1 MAKKEELIEAAKQA
15 AKQVAAK
22 AAEKAQELAEVA
34 AAKAAEAAEEL
45 KARAEKVADR
55 AEVKEAVAAATETAK
70 KVAKAAEAAAE
81 TMATPSEKATKVITP
96 EMAKIPA
103 GPLAEKWTNY
113 KDHQKLVNPANKRRL
128 DIIVVGTG
136 LAGASA
142 AATLA
147 ELGFN
152 VLNFCIQ
159 DSPRRAHSI
168 AAQGGINAAKN
179 YQNDGDSVYRLYYDT
194 IKGGDYRAREA
205 NVYRLAEVSNNII
218 DQCVAQGVPFAR
230 EYGGLLDNR
239 SFGGA
244 QVSRTFYAKGQ
255 TGQQLLLGAYSALS
269 RQIGK
274 GKVKMYNRHE
284 MLDIVMIKDENG
296 EPRARGIIARNLI
309 TGRIERFFAH
319 AVVVA
324 SGGYGNTFFLSTN
337 AMASNGSAAMQ
348 MYRHGAYFANPC
360 YAQIHPTCIPKHGD
374 FQSKLTLMSESLR
387 NDGRIW
393 VPKKLEDAKRLQAGE
408 IKGRDIPEEDRDYY
422 LERRYPAFGNLVPR
436 DVASRAAKERCDKG
450 YGVNNTGLAVFLDFS
465 DAIQRLGKDV
475 VAQKYGN
482 LFQMYEKIV
491 DENPYENPMMIF
503 PAIHYTMGGIWV
515 DYELQTS
522 VKGLFCI
529 GEANFS
535 DHGANRL
542 GASALMQG
550 LADGYFV
557 LPYTIQNYLSDQ
569 ISVPRMSTDLPEFA
583 EAEKKVQ
590 EKIDRL
596 MKIQGKRS
604 VDSIHKE
611 LGLIMW
617 DFVGMGRTAEGLKT
631 AIAKIDAIKK
641 EFWTNVYIPGEAGA
655 LNNELEKALRLADFI
670 EIGRLMAVDALNRE
684 ESCGGHFREE
694 YQTEEGEALRQDDK
708 FSYVACW
715 KYTGEDSEPELIKEP
730 LDYEFTER
738 KTRNYKA

>member
-1 MAKKEELIEAAKQA
+1 MAKT
-15 AKQVAAK
+15 
-22 AAEKAQELAEVA
+22 
-34 AAKAAEAAEEL
+34 
-45 KARAEKVADR
+45 D
-55 AEVKEAVAAATETAK
+55 
-70 KVAKAAEAAAE
+70 
-81 TMATPSEKATKVITP
+81 ITP
-96 EMAKIPA
+96 EGMEAQIQQEAPKAATQPAAKKIDSKIPE

-113 KDHQKLVNPANKRRL
+113 KSHQKLVNPANKRRL

-142 AATLA
+142 AASLG
-147 ELGFN
+147 EMGFN
-152 VLNFCIQ
+152 VLSFCIQ

-179 YQNDGDSVYRLYYDT
+179 YQNDGDSVYRLFYDT

-205 NVYRLAEVSNNII
+205 NVYRLAEVSNSII

-269 RQIGK
+269 RQVKK
-274 GKVKMYNRHE
+274 GTVKLFPRHE
-284 MLDIVMIKDENG
+284 MLDLVIIDG
-296 EPRARGIIARNLI
+296 RARGIIARNLI
-309 TGRIERFFAH
+309 TGKIERYAAH
-319 AVVVA
+319 AVVIA
-324 SGGYGNTFFLSTN
+324 TGGYGRTFFLSTN
-337 AMASNGSAAMQ
+337 AMGSNGSAAMQ
-348 MYRHGAYFANPC
+348 CYKKGAYFANPAF
-360 YAQIHPTCIPKHGD
+360 AQIHPTCIPVHGE

-393 VPKKLEDAKRLQAGE
+393 VPKKKEDAEAIRAGKLKPTD
-408 IKGRDIPEEDRDYY
+408 IKEEDRDYY

-436 DVASRAAKERCDKG
+436 DVASRAAKERCDAG
-450 YGVNNTGLAVFLDFS
+450 YGIGSTGLAVYLDFAS
-465 DAIQRLGKDV
+465 AIERLGEDV
-475 VAQKYGN
+475 VRARYGN

-491 DENPYENPMMIF
+491 DDDPYKTPMMIY

-515 DYELQTS
+515 DYELSTS
-522 VKGLFCI
+522 IPGLFAI

-569 ISVPRMSTDLPEFA
+569 ITVPRFSTSLPEFVQ
-583 EAEKKVQ
+583 AEKDVNARIAK
-590 EKIDRL
+590 L
-596 MKIQGKRS
+596 MSIKGKRS

-617 DFVGMGRTAEGLKT
+617 EYVGMGRTKESLET
-631 AIAKIDAIKK
+631 A
-641 EFWTNVYIPGEAGA
+641 
-655 LNNELEKALRLADFI
+655 L
-670 EIGRLMAVDALNRE
+670 
-684 ESCGGHFREE
+684 
-694 YQTEEGEALRQDDK
+694 
-708 FSYVACW
+708 
-715 KYTGEDSEPELIKEP
+715 
-730 LDYEFTER
+730 
-738 KTRNYKA
+738 

>member
-1 MAKKEELIEAAKQA
+1 MTTIDSKIPQG
-15 AKQVAAK
+15 
-22 AAEKAQELAEVA
+22 
-34 AAKAAEAAEEL
+34 EL
-45 KARAEKVADR
+45 KD
-55 AEVKEAVAAATETAK
+55 
-70 KVAKAAEAAAE
+70 
-81 TMATPSEKATKVITP
+81 
-96 EMAKIPA
+96 
-103 GPLAEKWTNY
+103 KWTNY
-113 KDHQKLVNPANKRRL
+113 KNHQKLVNPANKRKL
-128 DIIVVGTG
+128 DVIVVGTG

-142 AATLA
+142 AASLGA
-147 ELGFN
+147 LGFN

-179 YQNDGDSVYRLYYDT
+179 YQNDGDSVYRLFYDT

-274 GKVKMYNRHE
+274 GKVKMYSRYE
-284 MLDIVMIKDENG
+284 MLDVVVIDG
-296 EPRARGIIARNLI
+296 RARGIIARNLV
-309 TGRIERFFAH
+309 TGRVERFFAH
-319 AVVVA
+319 AVVVGT
-324 SGGYGNTFFLSTN
+324 GGYGNAFFLSTN

-348 MYRHGAYFANPC
+348 MYRKGAYFANPC
-360 YAQIHPTCIPKHGD
+360 YAQIHPTCIPVHGA

-393 VPKKLEDAKRLQAGE
+393 VPKKLEDAKKLQAGTL
-408 IKGRDIPEEDRDYY
+408 KGRDIPEEDRDYY

-436 DVASRAAKERCDKG
+436 DVASRAAKERCDAG
-450 YGVNNTGLAVFLDFS
+450 YGVNSTGLAVFLDFS
-465 DAIQRLGKDV
+465 DAIKRLGKDV
-475 VAQKYGN
+475 VEAKYGN

-491 DENPYENPMMIF
+491 DENPYEDPMMIF

-557 LPYTIQNYLSDQ
+557 LPYTIQNYLADQ

-583 EAEKKVQ
+583 EAEKAVQ
-590 EKIDRL
+590 DKIDKL
-596 MKIQGKRS
+596 MAIQGKRS
-604 VDSIHKE
+604 VDSIHRE
-611 LGLIMW
+611 LGLVMW
-617 DFVGMGRTAEGLKT
+617 DFVGMGRTKEGLET
-631 AIAKIDAIKK
+631 ALTKIKAIKK
-641 EFWTNVYIPGEAGA
+641 EFWSNVFIPGKADD
-655 LNNELEKALRLADFI
+655 LNNELEKALRLSDFI
-670 EIGRLMAVDALNRE
+670 EIGELMARDALMRE

-694 YQTEEGEALRQDDK
+694 YQTPEGEALRQDDK
-708 FSYVACW
+708 FSFASCW
-715 KYTGEDSEPELIKEP
+715 KYTGDDQEPELLKEE
-730 LDYEFTER
+730 LNYEFVKR
-738 KTRNYKA
+738 QTRNYKS